1 MMNDLKS
8 SDYPE
13 IEKVRPSAEVRYSSE
28 VRYSCGIYGRDAGW
42 VIDYSCPNCRKP
54 INKGDI
60 ACDRCGTFFDWS
72 KMAHIRWTNPEIV
85 WE

>member
-1 MMNDLKS
+1 MAMSDLNS
-8 SDYPE
+8 SVYPTLK
-13 IEKVRPSAEVRYSSE
+13 KVRALAEERYSS
-28 VRYSCGIYGRDAGW
+28 GNDGRDGRW

-54 INKGDI
+54 INKGEI

-72 KMAHIRWTNPEIV
+72 KTAHIRMIPEIV